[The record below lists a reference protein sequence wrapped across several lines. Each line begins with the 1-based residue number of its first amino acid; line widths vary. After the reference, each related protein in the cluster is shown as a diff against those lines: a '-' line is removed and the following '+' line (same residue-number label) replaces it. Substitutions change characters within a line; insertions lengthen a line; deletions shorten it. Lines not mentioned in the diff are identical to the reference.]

1 MYVNVSYV
9 FSNLREIGELG
20 VLNLR
25 EIGELGVL
33 NLREIGDL
41 GVLNLR
47 ENEKSIIFA
56 QETACVIME
65 NRVFKRKIYERIRQ
79 WKQESN
85 GESAL
90 MIQGARRI
98 GKSTIVEEFARNEYS
113 SYLIIDFNKASSV
126 VKSLFDDL
134 MDLDFIFLQLQT
146 IYNVVLEERKSV
158 IIFDE
163 VQKCPNARQAI
174 KYLVQDGRY
183 DYIETGSLISIKQNT
198 KGITIPSEEEQIE
211 MYPMDFEEFRWA
223 LGDAASIPMIRTFY
237 EKRMALG
244 AAHRTKQR
252 DLRLYML
259 VGGMP
264 QAVNEYVKTNN
275 LAKVDAVKRRII
287 KLYSDDFLKIDP
299 TGKLSKLFMSIPS
312 QLSKKSTRFYTNAV
326 VGELEVN
333 TEAEMLI
340 NLEDSKAV
348 LVSYHSD
355 DPNVGLSLT
364 QDISKYKLFVADT
377 GLFVTMAFW
386 DKDFT
391 ENVIYQKLL
400 ADKLEANL
408 GYIYE
413 NLVAQMLTA
422 AGNKLFYYTFEKDE
436 KHSYEIDFLLSRGN
450 KICPIEVKS
459 SGYKTHAS
467 LDAFRL
473 KYSARIKN
481 SYLLYIKDL
490 QKGDNELMYLPFYMT
505 GMI

>member
-1 MYVNVSYV
+1 M
-9 FSNLREIGELG
+9 
-20 VLNLR
+20 
-25 EIGELGVL
+25 
-33 NLREIGDL
+33 
-41 GVLNLR
+41 
-47 ENEKSIIFA
+47 EK
-56 QETACVIME
+56 
-65 NRVFKRKIYERIRQ
+65 RVFKRKIYDRLLQ

-90 MIQGARRI
+90 LVQGARRI
-98 GKSTIVEEFARNEYS
+98 GKSTIVEEFAKNEYS
-113 SYLIIDFNKASSV
+113 SYLMIDFNKASAT
-126 VKSLFDDL
+126 VKALFDNL
-134 MDLDFIFLQLQT
+134 MDLDFIFLQLQA
-146 IYNVVLEERKSV
+146 IYGVALESRKSV
-158 IIFDE
+158 IVFDE

-183 DYIETGSLISIKQNT
+183 DYIETGSLISIRQNT
-198 KGITIPSEEEQIE
+198 KDITIPSEEERIN

-223 LGDAASIPMIRTFY
+223 LGDHASIPLIRTFY
-237 EKRMALG
+237 EKRIPLG
-244 AAHRTKQR
+244 AAHRTKQK

-259 VGGMP
+259 IGGMP
-264 QAVNEYVKTNN
+264 QAINEYLNTNN

-287 KLYSDDFLKIDP
+287 QLYSDDFLKIDA
-299 TGKLSKLFMSIPS
+299 TGKLSKLFMAIPA
-312 QLSKKSTRFYTNAV
+312 QLSKKSSRYYTNAV
-326 VGELEVN
+326 VGELESKK
-333 TEAEMLI
+333 EEEMLV

-355 DPNVGLSLT
+355 DPNVGMSLT
-364 QDISKYKLFVADT
+364 QDVSMYKLFVADT

-386 DKDFT
+386 DKDFA
-391 ENVIYQKLL
+391 ENIIYQKLL

-422 AGNKLFYYTFEKDE
+422 AGNKLFYYTFAKDE

-467 LDAFRL
+467 LDAFRE
-473 KYSARIKN
+473 KFSARIKN
-481 SYLLYIKDL
+481 SYLLYTKDL
-490 QKGDNELMYLPFYMT
+490 QKGENELMYLPFYMT

>member
-1 MYVNVSYV
+1 M
-9 FSNLREIGELG
+9 
-20 VLNLR
+20 
-25 EIGELGVL
+25 
-33 NLREIGDL
+33 
-41 GVLNLR
+41 
-47 ENEKSIIFA
+47 EKRI
-56 QETACVIME
+56 
-65 NRVFKRKIYERIRQ
+65 FKRKIYDRLLK

-98 GKSTIVEEFARNEYS
+98 GKSTIVEEFAKNEYS
-113 SYLIIDFNKASSV
+113 SYLIIDFNKASST

-146 IYNVVLEERKSV
+146 LYNKVLEERKSV

-198 KGITIPSEEEQIE
+198 KGITIPSEEDRID

-223 LGDAASIPMIRTFY
+223 LGDKTSIPFIKTFY
-237 EKRMALG
+237 EKRMPLG
-244 AAHRTKQR
+244 VAHRIKQR

-264 QAVNEYVKTNN
+264 QAINEYLNTNN
-275 LAKVDAVKRRII
+275 LEKVDIVKRRII
-287 KLYSDDFLKIDP
+287 QLYSDDFLKIDA
-299 TGKLSKLFMSIPS
+299 TGKLSKLFMAIPA
-312 QLSKKSTRFYTNAV
+312 QLSKNASRYYTHAV
-326 VGELEVN
+326 VGELEDN
-333 TEAEMLI
+333 TEVEMLA

-355 DPNVGLSLT
+355 DPNVGMSLT
-364 QDISKYKLFVADT
+364 KDITRYKLFVADT
-377 GLFVTMAFW
+377 GLFVTMVFW

-422 AGNKLFYYTFEKDE
+422 SGNYLFYYTFEKDE
-436 KHSYEIDFLLSRGN
+436 KHSYEVDFLLSRAN

-467 LDAFRL
+467 LDAFRA

-481 SYLLYIKDL
+481 SYLIYTKDF
-490 QKGDNELMYLPFYMT
+490 QMGDNDLMYLPFYMT
-505 GMI
+505 GMIS

>member
-1 MYVNVSYV
+1 M
-9 FSNLREIGELG
+9 G
-20 VLNLR
+20 
-25 EIGELGVL
+25 
-33 NLREIGDL
+33 
-41 GVLNLR
+41 
-47 ENEKSIIFA
+47 K
-56 QETACVIME
+56 
-65 NRVFKRKIYERIRQ
+65 RVFKRKIYDRILQ

-85 GESAL
+85 GASAL

-98 GKSTIVEEFARNEYS
+98 GKSTIAEEFAKREYS
-113 SYLIIDFNKASSV
+113 SYMVIDFNKASAT

-134 MDLDFIFLQLQT
+134 MDLDFIFLQLQI
-146 IYNVVLEERKSV
+146 IYQVVLEERKSV

-163 VQKCPNARQAI
+163 VQKCPHARQAI

-198 KGITIPSEEEQIE
+198 KGITIPSEEEQID

-223 LGDAASIPMIRTFY
+223 LGDNASVPFIRTFY
-237 EKRMALG
+237 EKRKSLG
-244 AAHRTKQR
+244 AAHRMKQR

-264 QAVNEYVKTNN
+264 QAINEYIDTNN

-299 TGKLSKLFMSIPS
+299 SGKLSKLFLAIPS
-312 QLSKKSTRFYTNAV
+312 QLSKNASRYYAGSV
-326 VGELEVN
+326 VGRLEDHK
-333 TEAEMLI
+333 EDEFI
-340 NLEDSKAV
+340 ISLEDSKAV

-355 DPNVGLSLT
+355 DPNVGMSLT
-364 QDISKYKLFVADT
+364 KDVSRYKLFVADT
-377 GLFVTMAFW
+377 GLFVTMVFW
-386 DKDFT
+386 DKDFA

-408 GYIYE
+408 GYVYE

-422 AGNKLFYYTFEKDE
+422 SGNKLFYYTFEKDE
-436 KHSYEIDFLLSRGN
+436 KHSYEVDFLLSRGN

-467 LDAFRL
+467 LDAFRT
-473 KYSARIKN
+473 KFSARIKN
-481 SYLLYIKDL
+481 SYLIYTKDF
-490 QKGDNELMYLPFYMT
+490 QVGENELMYLPFYMT

>member
-1 MYVNVSYV
+1 MV
-9 FSNLREIGELG
+9 
-20 VLNLR
+20 
-25 EIGELGVL
+25 
-33 NLREIGDL
+33 
-41 GVLNLR
+41 
-47 ENEKSIIFA
+47 K
-56 QETACVIME
+56 
-65 NRVFKRKIYERIRQ
+65 RVFKRKIYDRMLQ

-98 GKSTIVEEFARNEYS
+98 GKSTIAEEFARNEYA
-113 SYLIIDFNKASSV
+113 SYLIIDFNKASATV
-126 VKSLFDDL
+126 RSLFDDL

-163 VQKCPNARQAI
+163 VQKCPNARQAV

-183 DYIETGSLISIKQNT
+183 DYIETGSLISIRQNT
-198 KGITIPSEEEQIE
+198 KGITIPSEEERID
-211 MYPMDFEEFRWA
+211 MFPMDFEEFRWA
-223 LGDAASIPMIRTFY
+223 LGDTASIPLIQTFF
-237 EKRMALG
+237 EKRKPLG
-244 AAHRTKQR
+244 AAHRIKQR

-264 QAVNEYVKTNN
+264 QAVNEYLDTNN

-287 KLYSDDFLKIDP
+287 QLYSDDFLKIDA
-299 TGKLSKLFMSIPS
+299 TGKLSKLFMAIPA
-312 QLSKKSTRFYTNAV
+312 QLSKKTTRFYIYSV
-326 VGELEVN
+326 VGEVGKN

-355 DPNVGLSLT
+355 DPNVGMPLT
-364 QDISKYKLFVADT
+364 QDISRYKLFVADT

-408 GYIYE
+408 GYVYE
-413 NLVAQMLTA
+413 NLVAQMFAA

-436 KHSYEIDFLLSRGN
+436 KHVYEVDFLLSRGN

-467 LDAFRL
+467 LDAFRT
-473 KYSARIKN
+473 KYSERIGN
-481 SYLLYIKDL
+481 SYLLYTKDF
-490 QKGDNELMYLPFYMT
+490 QKGDNELLYLPFYMS